1 MYGIGF
7 VSLQVNARKVYDEAN
22 VLAGLLS
29 NQLFL
34 AILLGEASLQVR
46 FQHTA
51 VLCAHQWETGSACVA
66 SCNLRGVSKCR
77 VCFRLGMTVL
87 TATASIHLSTAS
99 TSNNDNA
106 IVVHWLIDLSGCRL

>member
-1 MYGIGF
+1 
-7 VSLQVNARKVYDEAN
+7 VSLQVNARKVYDEAD
-22 VLAGLLS
+22 VLSGLLS

-51 VLCAHQWETGSACVA
+51 VLCAHQWDTGTAFVA
-66 SCNLRGVSKCR
+66 SCFLWGVSKCCI
-77 VCFRLGMTVL
+77 CFRLGMTVL

-99 TSNNDNA
+99 KSNNDYS
-106 IVVHWLIDLSGCRL
+106 IDVHWLIDLSGCRL